1 MLWTAHTV
9 WPTIPRLLFH
19 CFSLFKMNYSVRSR
33 DVLQEHR
40 LCNMLNCEDLSDDV
54 YEDMAATLAIKPIT
68 KERLRKIPRT
78 NTYANSVNAYVGRP
92 RSGKTYLAL
101 HDIISVI
108 RNDSN
113 VHLLVYI
120 NEKGDCDD
128 DTFDRFQELI
138 DVPVIFVKYSD
149 CEKFLKTLLDYKQ
162 IYNKIKNNNVPAKEI
177 PEKVSTE
184 LFESLHIDDFSRDHL
199 HTLIMLEDATNSKA
213 LRKADSYIN
222 DLLTRCAHTQFSFFI
237 IIHYWKALT
246 PNIKANLST
255 IYIFGGYSR
264 QQMQYMLSQMNIPIS
279 FKELYPVYANMGA
292 YGKLVVDANTCQ
304 FNILK

>member
-1 MLWTAHTV
+1 
-9 WPTIPRLLFH
+9 
-19 CFSLFKMNYSVRSR
+19 MNYSVRSR

-40 LCNMLNCEDLSDDV
+40 LCNMLKCEDSDTGDAVEDLSDDV

-149 CEKFLKTLLDYKQ
+149 CEKFLKQLLDYKQ
-162 IYNKIKNNNVPAKEI
+162 IYNKIKNNSVPAKEI
-177 PEKVSTE
+177 PENVSTE
-184 LFESLHIDDFSRDHL
+184 LFEALHIDDFSRDHL
-199 HTLIMLEDATNSKA
+199 HTLIMLEDATNSQA

-237 IIHYWKALT
+237 LIHYWKALT
-246 PNIKANLST
+246 TNIKANLST

-264 QQMQYMLSQMNIPIS
+264 QQLQYMLYQMAITS
-279 FKELYPVYANMGA
+279 SLKELFPVYNSMPR
-292 YGKLVVDANTCQ
+292 YSKLAIDCNTGD
-304 FNILK
+304 FKIM

>member
-1 MLWTAHTV
+1 
-9 WPTIPRLLFH
+9 
-19 CFSLFKMNYSVRSR
+19 
-33 DVLQEHR
+33 
-40 LCNMLNCEDLSDDV
+40 MLNCEDSDTGDAAEDLSDDV

-237 IIHYWKALT
+237 LIHYWKALT
-246 PNIKANLST
+246 TNIKANLST

-264 QQMQYMLSQMNIPIS
+264 QQLQYMLYQMAITS
-279 FKELYPVYANMGA
+279 SLKELFPVYNSMPR
-292 YGKLVVDANTCQ
+292 YSKLAIDCNTGD
-304 FNILK
+304 FKIM